1 MSQVALFVDIEIEP
15 GQVDAFAALIRA
27 HAAGTLVEEEGCLAF
42 TVGVDREAPTH
53 FWLFEL
59 YRDQAAVD
67 AHRASARLV
76 RFRESLTS
84 MRRDMRR
91 IETDILAP

>member
-15 GQVDAFAALIRA
+15 DQVDAFDALIRS
-27 HAAGTLVEEEGCLAF
+27 HAAGVLAEEDGCLAF

-67 AHRASARLV
+67 AHRASPRLLG
-76 RFRESLTS
+76 FRESLTS
-84 MRRDMRR
+84 MRRGMRR
-91 IETDILAP
+91 VEADILAL